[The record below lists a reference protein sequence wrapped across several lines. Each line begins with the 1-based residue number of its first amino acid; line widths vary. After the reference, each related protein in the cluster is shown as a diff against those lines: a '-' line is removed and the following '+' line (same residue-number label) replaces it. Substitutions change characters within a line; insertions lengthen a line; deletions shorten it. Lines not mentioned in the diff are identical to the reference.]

1 MDVGIFRQIH
11 FWPLSVHLPD
21 ANDDSDLVARVTK
34 HLTQGDGP
42 WQPKQH
48 PFEPGHTAKPEDYA
62 AAVYMHPF
70 LQKLLYPQEEKPALT
85 RFEAKSKPDLLTV
98 SLSAESSVKLNVNR
112 LDLILFRT
120 GVIILVLDLQNIEPL
135 ALETVQ
141 YCLDR
146 LRRCYV
152 PYWKDGSPKMVPASV
167 TIDAQEPL
175 TAPNGMVRSGLT
187 NTRAGLAPDL
197 LPWWEKLLAPLTFQE
212 NKQTPWVSHVVD
224 ERLPSMAFITVKDPT
239 AIGRADWVRLCFAD
253 APDKDLPYGREFL
266 AEFEKHHCYDRFWD
280 PEGPSWM
287 RSRYL
292 LSGYQFTFV
301 GASGD
306 FAETDLQTH
315 FSHHYAD
322 MALVLYYQQAVL
334 LRLMARLTPGTV
346 SDLSDATYRAQL
358 RAAQREWMDF
368 LGHGWFPTLSNQV
381 QGQDLFD
388 RWQSQLRLPELYQHV
403 ADKARD
409 MTAILNV
416 AEDHEAT
423 EASLRLNW
431 IAMLGLIASLIV
443 GGLGVNVFIPDHAE
457 GVKGWAVVAI
467 TTGVILL
474 FAALGFGA
482 MARLNLTSQKPPLKR
497 LSVVSLIFGGLALTA
512 GWI

>member
-1 MDVGIFRQIH
+1 M
-11 FWPLSVHLPD
+11 
-21 ANDDSDLVARVTK
+21 
-34 HLTQGDGP
+34 
-42 WQPKQH
+42 
-48 PFEPGHTAKPEDYA
+48 
-62 AAVYMHPF
+62 
-70 LQKLLYPQEEKPALT
+70 
-85 RFEAKSKPDLLTV
+85 
-98 SLSAESSVKLNVNR
+98 
-112 LDLILFRT
+112 
-120 GVIILVLDLQNIEPL
+120 
-135 ALETVQ
+135 
-141 YCLDR
+141 
-146 LRRCYV
+146 
-152 PYWKDGSPKMVPASV
+152 
-167 TIDAQEPL
+167 
-175 TAPNGMVRSGLT
+175 
-187 NTRAGLAPDL
+187 
-197 LPWWEKLLAPLTFQE
+197 
-212 NKQTPWVSHVVD
+212 SHVVD
-224 ERLPSMAFITVKDPT
+224 ERLPSMAFMTMKDPT
-239 AIGRADWVRLCFAD
+239 AIERADWVRLCFAD
-253 APDKDLPYGREFL
+253 APDIGLPYGREFL

-322 MALVLYYQQAVL
+322 MALVLYYQQAAL

-381 QGQDLFD
+381 QGQDLFN

-423 EASLRLNW
+423 EAGLRLNW

-443 GGLGVNVFIPDHAE
+443 GGLGVNVLLPGQAQGPKAWSAIGF
-457 GVKGWAVVAI
+457 VVAVVTLIAAI
-467 TTGVILL
+467 ASFVMSWPRSSREKIRLERFGTLSFGISMIALIVGLL
-474 FAALGFGA
+474 FRCL
-482 MARLNLTSQKPPLKR
+482 PPK
-497 LSVVSLIFGGLALTA
+497 
-512 GWI
+512 